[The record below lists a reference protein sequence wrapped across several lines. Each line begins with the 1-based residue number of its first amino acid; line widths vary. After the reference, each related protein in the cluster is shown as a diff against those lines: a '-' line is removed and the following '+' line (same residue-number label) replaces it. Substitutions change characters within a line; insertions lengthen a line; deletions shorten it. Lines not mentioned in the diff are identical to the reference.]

1 MTHVMIHVMTHVMIH
16 VVTHAMTHV
25 MNSFVHPRQ
34 GSPAR
39 RLLHRLESSD
49 SNHLQIPLAVIQARQ
64 PARKPVQAQRDDS
77 LTRQNEIES
86 DHYH

>member
-1 MTHVMIHVMTHVMIH
+1 MSGAVHVVGDHAHVMTHVMIH
-16 VVTHAMTHV
+16 VVTHAMTHAMTHV
-25 MNSFVHPRQ
+25 MTSFVHPRQ

-64 PARKPVQAQRDDS
+64 PQLENQFRPNV
-77 LTRQNEIES
+77 TIV
-86 DHYH
+86 